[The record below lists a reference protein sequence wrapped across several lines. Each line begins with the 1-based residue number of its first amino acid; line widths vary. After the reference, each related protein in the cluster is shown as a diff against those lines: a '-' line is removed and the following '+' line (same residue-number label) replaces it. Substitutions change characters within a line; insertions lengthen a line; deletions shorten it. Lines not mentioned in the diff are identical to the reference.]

1 MKKLILV
8 CLFAIGLGVI
18 ANAQQ
23 PKKRASPKDSV
34 MTTTTSGVNIK
45 IVYGRPYLKGR
56 EITSIVPFGK
66 VWRTGANEATVFQT
80 DQDVTIEGKSLPAG
94 KYSLYTI
101 PGETSTVLIFNKLWD
116 QWGTNYDESNDFLRV
131 EAPTKMNADQVEQ
144 FTIKLDDSGLVTL
157 LWSNWDIEFTV
168 QKS

>member
-18 ANAQQ
+18 ASAQQ

-34 MTTTTSGVNIK
+34 SVTTASGINIK

-56 EITSIVPFGK
+56 EITTIVPFGK
-66 VWRTGANEATVFQT
+66 VWRTGANEATVFQV
-80 DQDVTIEGKSLPAG
+80 DKDVTIEGKKLPAG

-101 PGETSTVLIFNKLWD
+101 PDKEQTVLIFNKLWN
-116 QWGTNYDESNDFLRV
+116 QWGTNYDESNDFMRV
-131 EAPTKMNADQVEQ
+131 TVPTKMSADQVEQ
-144 FTIKLDDSGLVTL
+144 FSIKLNNKGLVTL

-168 QKS
+168 RKS

>member
-8 CLFAIGLGVI
+8 CLFAIGLGVL
-18 ANAQQ
+18 ASAQQ

-34 MTTTTSGVNIK
+34 AVKTTSGVSVK

-56 EITSIVPFGK
+56 DIATLVPYGK
-66 VWRTGANEATVFQT
+66 VWRTGANEATLFQV
-80 DQDVTIEGKSLPAG
+80 DQDVTIAGKQLPAG

-101 PGETSTVLIFNKLWD
+101 PGQKQTVLIFNKLWN
-116 QWGTNYDESNDFLRV
+116 QWGTKYDESQDFMRV
-131 EAPTKMNADQVEQ
+131 SVPTKMTSDQVEQ
-144 FTIKLDDSGLVTL
+144 FTIHLNNAGLVTL

-168 QKS
+168 LKS